1 MSRLHRVALAVGAA
15 TLTLGTLAA
24 PAGAADGNNRTDVF
38 FGAGSDTTY
47 ELMTRLDVLYNGTAG
62 CATNAPSG
70 QSTPVN
76 GVCVG
81 PQGAPAPDIRNE
93 NYDHNIAVSYFP
105 TGSGTGIGQL
115 RNQGLA
121 GVNQIGYAR
130 SSRGPQ
136 ASDGQGLRFVAFAR
150 DALTWVSFPNVAGS
164 NSAGVTNLTINQ
176 LKGVFVQCTIKD
188 WRQLKDP
195 SFVLPS
201 GYTGTAAGDQPIVV
215 YSANG
220 GSGTRATWDGFVG
233 GASTTCIP
241 GDQKDDNRA
250 NGERVIFEND
260 AKPIANSA
268 DAKNAIFFYSYG
280 RYQQNGGEG
289 SVLGNIE
296 GVTPT
301 PATLQADAATPF
313 PFARNVYNAYRVAA
327 SAAAPASNAAVL
339 DYVKEDTGFICKV
352 NEEHAIDPL
361 NGVNY
366 GLLVERTIRSAGFV
380 AIAPGTIGGGVAG
393 RSKCRVVPVP
403 AVS

>member
-1 MSRLHRVALAVGAA
+1 MSRLIRIALAAGVA
-15 TLTLGTLAA
+15 TLTAGSLAG
-24 PAGAADGNNRTDVF
+24 PALAADGNNRSDIF

-47 ELMTRLDVLYNGTAG
+47 DLMSRLDVLYNGTAG

-70 QSTPVN
+70 QSTPLN

-93 NYDHNIAVSYFP
+93 NYDHNIAASYFP
-105 TGSGTGIGQL
+105 TGSSTGVSQL
-115 RNQGLA
+115 RQQGLA

-164 NSAGVTNLTINQ
+164 NSRGVTNLTISQ
-176 LKGVFVQCTIKD
+176 LRAIFVQCTIKD

-195 SFVLPS
+195 SFTLPAD
-201 GYTGTAAGDQPIVV
+201 YTGTGASDQPIVV

-233 GASTTCIP
+233 GNSTSCIP
-241 GDQKDDNRA
+241 AALKDDNRD
-250 NGERVIFEND
+250 NGERVVFEND
-260 AKPIANSA
+260 AKPIANSP

-280 RYQQNGGEG
+280 RYEQNGGEG
-289 SVLGNIE
+289 SIKGQIE
-296 GVTPT
+296 GVTAT
-301 PATLQADAATPF
+301 PASLQADAATPF
-313 PFARNVYNAYRVAA
+313 PFARNVYNVYRVAA
-327 SAAAPASNAAVL
+327 SATAPASNAAVL
-339 DYVKEDTGFICKV
+339 DYVKEDTGFICKP
-352 NEEHAIDPL
+352 NDQHAVDPL

-380 AIAPGTIGGGVAG
+380 AINPGTIGGGVAG
-393 RSKCRVVPVP
+393 SSKCRVVPVP
-403 AVS
+403 SAS